1 MPIQGR
7 GRRLFLA
14 RFDFEL
20 DFEGDAGIFL
30 LTFTP
35 TIEARQARIL
45 PFL

>member
-1 MPIQGR
+1 MPLQGM

-14 RFDFEL
+14 RFEF
-20 DFEGDAGIFL
+20 DFEGDAGIFF